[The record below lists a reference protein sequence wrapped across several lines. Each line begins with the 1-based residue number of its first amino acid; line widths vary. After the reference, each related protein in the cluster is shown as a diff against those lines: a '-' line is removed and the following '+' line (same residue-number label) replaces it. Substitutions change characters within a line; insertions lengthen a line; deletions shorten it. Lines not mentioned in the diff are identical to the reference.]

1 MYSWL
6 LIGHLIMV
14 TEVSWMQFG
23 VNRTRDFK
31 IERTENDDYGINW
44 TPRCITALLAYNK
57 CKPLPAIIQRL

>member
-6 LIGHLIMV
+6 LIGQLITV

-31 IERTENDDYGINW
+31 IERTENDDF
-44 TPRCITALLAYNK
+44 
-57 CKPLPAIIQRL
+57 AIKLNTKMHYRFISL

>member
-1 MYSWL
+1 
-6 LIGHLIMV
+6 MV

-44 TPRCITALLAYNK
+44 TPRCITALLSYNK